1 MIELRNLCKTYKGT
15 EYSVLALDSVSLTI
29 ADGEFVAVMG
39 KSGSGK
45 STLLNCIGLID
56 SFDSGEYL
64 LDGEII
70 KPGEKRNT
78 ILRRDKISFIF
89 QRFELMRNYSV
100 YENIEMPLIA
110 KRIKQ
115 RERKQ
120 IIYDYA
126 DELTIGEILN
136 KYPYQ
141 LSGGQQ
147 QRVAIERAIVSN
159 NPYILADEPTG
170 ALDSKNSE
178 MLIGLLKKINKT
190 GKTIIMVTHDEVL
203 AKECDRLLLIQ
214 DGRIM

>member
-1 MIELRNLCKTYKGT
+1 
-15 EYSVLALDSVSLTI
+15 
-29 ADGEFVAVMG
+29 
-39 KSGSGK
+39 
-45 STLLNCIGLID
+45 
-56 SFDSGEYL
+56 
-64 LDGEII
+64 
-70 KPGEKRNT
+70 
-78 ILRRDKISFIF
+78 
-89 QRFELMRNYSV
+89 MRNYSV